1 MRDQQVTATTE
12 AAPDLQPRRI
22 VHLASGAAEC
32 ICGPVASEDTLM
44 KTRLNRLRGMMA
56 PGTATAAS
64 SARERPM
71 QRLMLTECPNFWR
84 LWSVGLVVF
93 TVRWLETVAVGVFV
107 YQNSRSAFLVAM
119 MTMLRLL
126 PMGLFGAFIGA
137 WAEKIE
143 RRITLIAVVM
153 LMLTTSVSLA
163 LLAYSGHL
171 AIWHLAAA
179 SFLNGLGWAT
189 DNPVR
194 RVMIGDVVGGHQMST
209 AMSLDVGAN
218 NASRM
223 VGPTIGGL
231 LLASVGIGGV
241 FLLSVVLYIF
251 ALYAAVRVSYRNTA
265 LTGSSSVLARIAE
278 GLRLVRSDRRL
289 IGTLVVTMI
298 YNLFGWPFTS
308 MIPVIGQNQ
317 LGLGAEGIGILASM
331 DGIGAF
337 CGALLL
343 ALCLRPAWY
352 ARAYL
357 GGVATYMVMLVVFA
371 LVPSPAIAGSALVLT
386 GLGGAGFSTM
396 QATLV
401 YIAAP
406 PEMRSRLLGVLSVCI
421 GVGPIGF
428 VALGLLADAVG
439 APWATAASGLVG
451 LLCLALTQP
460 LWRHI

>member
-1 MRDQQVTATTE
+1 MKHRLKVPAG
-12 AAPDLQPRRI
+12 AIAPTRAIP
-22 VHLASGAAEC
+22 AS
-32 ICGPVASEDTLM
+32 PVQDRST
-44 KTRLNRLRGMMA
+44 
-56 PGTATAAS
+56 
-64 SARERPM
+64 
-71 QRLMLTECPNFWR
+71 QRLLLAGCPDFWR

-107 YQNSRSAFLVAM
+107 YQHSRSAFLVAM

-137 WAEKIE
+137 WAEKID
-143 RRITLIAVVM
+143 RRITLIVVVM
-153 LMLTTSVSLA
+153 LMLMTSTSLA
-163 LLAYSGHL
+163 LLAYAGHL

-194 RVMIGDVVGGHQMST
+194 RVMIGDVVGGAQMST

-223 VGPTIGGL
+223 VGPTVGGL
-231 LLASVGIGGV
+231 LLASAGIDGV
-241 FLLSVVLYIF
+241 FMLSVALYTF
-251 ALYAAVRVSYRNTA
+251 ALYAAFRVRYRNTA
-265 LTGSSSVLARIAE
+265 MIGTAPVLARIAE

-298 YNLFGWPFTS
+298 YNVFGWPFTS
-308 MIPVIGQNQ
+308 MVPVIGQNQ
-317 LGLGAEGIGILASM
+317 LGLDAEGIGIIASM

-343 ALCLRPAWY
+343 TLFLRPAWY

-357 GGVATYMVMLVVFA
+357 GGVAIYMVMLIVFA
-371 LVPSPAIAGSALVLT
+371 LAPSPGLAGSALLLT

-401 YIAAP
+401 YLAAP
-406 PEMRSRLLGVLSVCI
+406 PEMRSRILGVLSVCI

-428 VALGLLADAVG
+428 VALGLLADAIG
-439 APWATAASGLVG
+439 AQWATTASGSAG
-451 LLCLALTQP
+451 LLCLALTRP

>member
-1 MRDQQVTATTE
+1 
-12 AAPDLQPRRI
+12 
-22 VHLASGAAEC
+22 
-32 ICGPVASEDTLM
+32 M
-44 KTRLNRLRGMMA
+44 KSRLKVLRGTIA
-56 PGTATAAS
+56 PGTTIAAPP
-64 SARERPM
+64 ARERPM
-71 QRLMLTECPNFWR
+71 QRLRLAEYPDFWR

-107 YQNSRSAFLVAM
+107 YQHSRSAFLVAM

-143 RRITLIAVVM
+143 RRATLIAVVM
-153 LMLTTSVSLA
+153 LMLTTSTSLA
-163 LLAYSGHL
+163 LLACSGHL

-194 RVMIGDVVGGHQMST
+194 RVMIGDVVGGSQMST

-241 FLLSVVLYIF
+241 FMLSVTLYAF
-251 ALYAAVRVSYRNTA
+251 ALYGAVRVRYRNTV
-265 LTGSSSVLARIAE
+265 LTGSSPALARIAA

-289 IGTLVVTMI
+289 VGTLVVTMI

-343 ALCLRPAWY
+343 TLFLRPAWY

-357 GGVATYMVMLVVFA
+357 GGVVIYMIMLIVFA
-371 LVPSPAIAGSALVLT
+371 LVPSPGIAGSALLLT

-401 YIAAP
+401 YLAAP
-406 PEMRSRLLGVLSVCI
+406 PEMRSRILGVLSMCI
-421 GVGPIGF
+421 GTGPLGF
-428 VALGLLADAVG
+428 VAIGLLADAIG
-439 APWATAASGLVG
+439 AQWATIASGSVG
-451 LLCLALTQP
+451 LLCLVLTRP
-460 LWRHI
+460 LWQEI

>member
-1 MRDQQVTATTE
+1 
-12 AAPDLQPRRI
+12 
-22 VHLASGAAEC
+22 
-32 ICGPVASEDTLM
+32 M
-44 KTRLNRLRGMMA
+44 KNRLKVPAGAIA
-56 PGTATAAS
+56 PARTVAAS
-64 SARERPM
+64 SARERSM
-71 QRLMLTECPNFWR
+71 QQLLLAGCPDFWR

-107 YQNSRSAFLVAM
+107 YQHSHSAFLVAM

-143 RRITLIAVVM
+143 RRITLIVVVL
-153 LMLTTSVSLA
+153 LMLTTSTSLA
-163 LLAYSGHL
+163 LLAHTGHL

-194 RVMIGDVVGGHQMST
+194 RVMIGDVVGGSQMST

-223 VGPTIGGL
+223 VGPTVGGL
-231 LLASVGIGGV
+231 LLAGVGIDGV
-241 FLLSVVLYIF
+241 FMLSVALYCF
-251 ALYAAVRVSYRNTA
+251 ALFAAFRVRYSNA
-265 LTGSSSVLARIAE
+265 AMIGSAPVLARIAE
-278 GLRLVRSDRRL
+278 GLRLVRGDRRL
-289 IGTLVVTMI
+289 VGTLAVTVI
-298 YNLFGWPFTS
+298 YNVFGWPFTS
-308 MIPVIGQNQ
+308 MIPVIGQNR
-317 LGLGAEGIGILASM
+317 LGLGAEGIGVLASM

-343 ALCLRPAWY
+343 TLFLRPPWY

-357 GGVATYMVMLVVFA
+357 GGVAIYMAMLIVFA
-371 LVPSPAIAGSALVLT
+371 LVPSPAVAGTALLLT

-401 YIAAP
+401 YLAAP
-406 PEMRSRLLGVLSVCI
+406 PEMRSRILGVLSVCI
-421 GVGPIGF
+421 GIGPVGF
-428 VALGLLADAVG
+428 VGLGLLADAIG
-439 APWATAASGLVG
+439 AQWATTASGAAG
-451 LLCLALTQP
+451 LLCLALTRP

>member
-1 MRDQQVTATTE
+1 
-12 AAPDLQPRRI
+12 
-22 VHLASGAAEC
+22 
-32 ICGPVASEDTLM
+32 M
-44 KTRLNRLRGMMA
+44 KNRLKVPAGAIA
-56 PGTATAAS
+56 PARATAARP
-64 SARERPM
+64 ARERSM
-71 QRLMLTECPNFWR
+71 QHLLLTGCSDFWR

-107 YQNSRSAFLVAM
+107 YQSSRSALLVAL

-143 RRITLIAVVM
+143 RRITLILVVM
-153 LMLTTSVSLA
+153 LMLATSLSLA
-163 LLAYSGHL
+163 LLAYSGRL
-171 AIWHLAAA
+171 AIWHLAVA
-179 SFLNGLGWAT
+179 SFLNGMGWAT

-194 RVMIGDVVGGHQMST
+194 RVMIGDVVGGTRMST

-223 VGPTIGGL
+223 VGPTVGGL
-231 LLASVGIGGV
+231 LLAGVGIDGV
-241 FLLSVVLYIF
+241 FMLSVALYGF
-251 ALYAAVRVSYRNTA
+251 ALFASFRVRYRNTA
-265 LTGSSSVLARIAE
+265 LVGSAPVLARIAE
-278 GLRLVRSDRRL
+278 GLRLVRSNRRL

-298 YNLFGWPFTS
+298 YNVFGWPFTS
-308 MIPVIGQNQ
+308 MVPVIGQNQ
-317 LGLGAEGIGILASM
+317 LGLGPAGIGVLASM

-343 ALCLRPAWY
+343 TLLLRPAWY

-357 GGVATYMVMLVVFA
+357 GGVATYMVMLIVFA
-371 LVPSPAIAGSALVLT
+371 LVSSPGIAGSALLLT
-386 GLGGAGFSTM
+386 GFGGAGFSTM

-401 YIAAP
+401 YLAAP
-406 PEMRSRLLGVLSVCI
+406 PEMRSRILGVLSVCI

-428 VALGLLADAVG
+428 VALGLLADTIG
-439 APWATAASGLVG
+439 ARWATTASGLTG
-451 LLCLALTQP
+451 LLCLALTRP